1 MNKKILK
8 VYLINDDG
16 GPEFAVIW
24 DNKEEVLKYLIE
36 TLGECENDTLDMIT
50 ELSKE
55 EIIECGFGWSFD
67 KGETILNGIEVIEY
81 IYENNITLK
90 EPLIS

>member
-1 MNKKILK
+1 MNEKILK

-16 GPEFAVIW
+16 GSEFAVIW
-24 DNKEEVLKYLIE
+24 DNKEEVLKYLIK

-55 EIIECGFGWSFD
+55 EIIKYGFGWSFD
-67 KGETILNGIEVIEY
+67 KGETILNGIEVIEHLY
-81 IYENNITLK
+81 KNNIILK